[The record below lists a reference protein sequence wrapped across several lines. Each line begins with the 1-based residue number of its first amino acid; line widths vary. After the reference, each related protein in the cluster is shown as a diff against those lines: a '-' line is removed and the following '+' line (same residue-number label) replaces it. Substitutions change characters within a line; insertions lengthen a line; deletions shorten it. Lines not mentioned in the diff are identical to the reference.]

1 MTVIQKK
8 LLSLILISMLHCI
21 TAVANNEQVD
31 EPTLSKSKKATKDL
45 LEANIENE
53 PTLRYTQTQQG
64 IGLHGGIIAAGYKGM
79 LEWSYH
85 FLTDLQL
92 KILLGG
98 EWKNK
103 ETLTWKAI
111 VFQPMLAYTTVSNDT
126 NFYLNLLLGPVLN
139 YGKYTEART
148 KKDDWKFNI
157 GLTLAGEIEF
167 FLTNNLILL
176 CDGGPIVYFLKDDY
190 GRFDYYITVG
200 FKINF

>member
-1 MTVIQKK
+1 MAIKK

-21 TAVANNEQVD
+21 TAVAKNEQVD
-31 EPTLSKSKKATKDL
+31 EPTLGKSTKATKDL

-92 KILLGG
+92 KVLLGG

-103 ETLTWKAI
+103 GNYSGNGIRLIKI
-111 VFQPMLAYTTVSNDT
+111 TTRRQYFRRSRKPQNKLRSSN
-126 NFYLNLLLGPVLN
+126 NVL
-139 YGKYTEART
+139 
-148 KKDDWKFNI
+148 
-157 GLTLAGEIEF
+157 
-167 FLTNNLILL
+167 
-176 CDGGPIVYFLKDDY
+176 
-190 GRFDYYITVG
+190 
-200 FKINF
+200 KIALFRI